1 MAKSLPL
8 HSQCIGM
15 QIRNMFLIPISITL
29 KAGDSWSVVISF
41 LFQQKNRKKK
51 QQNECKGYSNF
62 KFYDKL
68 FDSVS
73 DYLAR
78 LYHVCM

>member
-41 LFQQKNRKKK
+41 LFQQKK
-51 QQNECKGYSNF
+51 QKEKEAT
-62 KFYDKL
+62 
-68 FDSVS
+68 SVKDTAIS
-73 DYLAR
+73 SFMISFLIVDLTT
-78 LYHVCM
+78 

>member
-41 LFQQKNRKKK
+41 LFQQKK
-51 QQNECKGYSNF
+51 QKEKEAM
-62 KFYDKL
+62 
-68 FDSVS
+68 SVKDTAIS
-73 DYLAR
+73 SFMISFLIVYLTT
-78 LYHVCM
+78 

>member
-51 QQNECKGYSNF
+51 GNQM
-62 KFYDKL
+62 
-68 FDSVS
+68 SVKDTAIS
-73 DYLAR
+73 GSVISFLIAYLTT
-78 LYHVCM
+78 

>member
-41 LFQQKNRKKK
+41 LFQQKNRK
-51 QQNECKGYSNF
+51 EKGN
-62 KFYDKL
+62 KM
-68 FDSVS
+68 SVKDTAIS
-73 DYLAR
+73 SFMISFLIVYLTT
-78 LYHVCM
+78 

>member
-29 KAGDSWSVVISF
+29 KAGDSWSAVISF
-41 LFQQKNRKKK
+41 LFQQKK
-51 QQNECKGYSNF
+51 QKEKEAT
-62 KFYDKL
+62 
-68 FDSVS
+68 SVKDTAIS
-73 DYLAR
+73 SFMISFLIVYLTT
-78 LYHVCM
+78 

>member
-41 LFQQKNRKKK
+41 LFQQKK
-51 QQNECKGYSNF
+51 QKEKEAM
-62 KFYDKL
+62 
-68 FDSVS
+68 SVKDTAIS
-73 DYLAR
+73 SFMISSLIVYLTT
-78 LYHVCM
+78 

>member
-29 KAGDSWSVVISF
+29 KAGDSWSAVISF
-41 LFQQKNRKKK
+41 LFQQKK
-51 QQNECKGYSNF
+51 QKEKEAT
-62 KFYDKL
+62 
-68 FDSVS
+68 SVKDTAILS
-73 DYLAR
+73 FMISFLIVYLTT
-78 LYHVCM
+78 